1 MLTHREFEKLRLS
14 QFVDASEI
22 TELSEWEYLDRE
34 WIGEAIGFTEWLRP
48 QSSPH
53 QLGSIALDLE
63 VLPTEVSEA
72 CLSRIGLPLRPHMTV
87 AQLVSLLGEPL
98 RTLSFVEDRATY
110 QFRIRDLDAYDLSC
124 TVLGDG
130 GLSYLVVTVPHGGA

>member
-1 MLTHREFEKLRLS
+1 MLTHKEFEKLRLS
-14 QFVDASEI
+14 QFVHPSEI
-22 TELSEWEYLDRE
+22 VELADWEFLDRE

-63 VLPTEVSEA
+63 ALPAEVIET
-72 CLSRIGLPLRPHMTV
+72 CLSCIGLPLRRHMTF
-87 AQLVSLLGEPL
+87 AQIVSLFGEPL
-98 RTLSFVEDRATY
+98 RTLSFVVDRDTY
-110 QFRIRDLDAYDLSC
+110 EFRIGVPDVYDLSC

-130 GLSYLVVTVPHGGA
+130 GLSYLVVTVPQGGA